1 MSKQKMKT
9 KKKKHKKT
17 IYQPYNCYCKWE
29 RSEYMLEGEEGVSEE
44 QMGDCYYSGL
54 ISFILKK
61 KKKVSNMLLLS
72 CMPWKQLYVPEQTL
86 HKLMTILLKIPL

>member
-29 RSEYMLEGEEGVSEE
+29 RSEYMLEGEEGV
-44 QMGDCYYSGL
+44 M
-54 ISFILKK
+54 
-61 KKKVSNMLLLS
+61 
-72 CMPWKQLYVPEQTL
+72 
-86 HKLMTILLKIPL
+86 